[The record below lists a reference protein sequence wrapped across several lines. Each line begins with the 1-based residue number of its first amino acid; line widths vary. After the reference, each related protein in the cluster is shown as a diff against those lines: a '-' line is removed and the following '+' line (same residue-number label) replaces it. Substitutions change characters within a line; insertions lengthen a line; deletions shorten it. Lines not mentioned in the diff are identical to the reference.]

1 MKRNGSDK
9 RGTPSKRA
17 RKGRKSGRRS
27 PLLRPGE
34 QMVYF
39 SSSGPCHAR
48 NATDRS
54 CYAKIAGIARGGPAA
69 AATTLLRRPG
79 RPLSPPSPLVPSFHQ
94 PLSPSCVSRCRS
106 ADQVRVCS
114 AASVAPG
121 ALWRSASEKEGG
133 RCARE
138 SRCRLLLPA
147 ATSAASTPQSAQ
159 GGRLCPLHCCGRRK
173 MSVRGGESEGKKEE
187 REGKRR
193 AKERERDACERE

>member
-1 MKRNGSDK
+1 MQSALYECEHAKEKVETALKRKRSDK

-133 RCARE
+133 QVCEGVEVQA
-138 SRCRLLLPA
+138 PA
-147 ATSAASTPQSAQ
+147 PR
-159 GGRLCPLHCCGRRK
+159 GHLCCLHTTERP
-173 MSVRGGESEGKKEE
+173 RG
-187 REGKRR
+187 
-193 AKERERDACERE
+193 